1 MVGKVDSVLHQEDF
15 TLQEVGRGFLLQ
27 CVLIGSDSDRT
38 QFHSVDELKPLI
50 VQHELLDSKK
60 RIQESRIFNPSSFNQ
75 VLELL
80 GVSLAWLQKNVLTP
94 NTQHLTTFRL
104 HQVGSDPSPS

>member
-1 MVGKVDSVLHQEDF
+1 MLRAWIQDKNELVKPRIQEDNTEWFKPQVGVEVGQMVGKVDSVLHQEDF

-60 RIQESRIFNPSSFNQ
+60 RIQ
-75 VLELL
+75 
-80 GVSLAWLQKNVLTP
+80 
-94 NTQHLTTFRL
+94 
-104 HQVGSDPSPS
+104 

>member
-27 CVLIGSDSDRT
+27 CVLIGSHSDRT
-38 QFHSVDELKPLI
+38 KFHSVDELKPLI

-60 RIQESRIFNPSSFNQ
+60 RIQ
-75 VLELL
+75 
-80 GVSLAWLQKNVLTP
+80 
-94 NTQHLTTFRL
+94 
-104 HQVGSDPSPS
+104 